1 MLRKSRLTAV
11 VLLSTVRCLAVGLPE
26 GERLFEGTHP
36 AVSPDGRRIAFQCER
51 EGKLDLGVYDCASK
65 QIVWVDARP
74 GNACFPAWGR
84 DGALVYA
91 YGHPT
96 NTAYQMMKRGAY
108 DGYHVWRWR
117 EGTPLEQLT
126 SGSVRDYTPSVDPVR
141 GTVYFASTRDV
152 PTRFEDGCTRVGL
165 WRLGVAGQPECVV
178 PAASNETG
186 LTQPVVSPD
195 GRFLAWSEVRGFA
208 QLWILRAARLAEP
221 SRSCVLTPNKMIA
234 YAPVWSPD
242 GRHLACT
249 GFRVG
254 DPSWCIYLVEPK
266 SGAFARVA
274 EGENPSWMPDGRTLV
289 FDRDGVVCRLELADD
304 VWPKTLPACAA
315 TETQPARSFRP
326 FTGGTNLMDLAFGL
340 TPCTIR
346 LSGTVP
352 AGSDEFVHLFRI
364 EYKESFLGLQVYLKN
379 GKPHFAT
386 RASDTTWLGIEG
398 HTKLVP
404 GKPFTITAMRTF
416 EELVM
421 QVDDGMPLRLLYG
434 GKEDILSLDHPV
446 RVRQHPD
453 VKSVHVS
460 TELPRALL
468 PVSRAEIFGEAA
480 P

>member
-1 MLRKSRLTAV
+1 
-11 VLLSTVRCLAVGLPE
+11 
-26 GERLFEGTHP
+26 
-36 AVSPDGRRIAFQCER
+36 
-51 EGKLDLGVYDCASK
+51 
-65 QIVWVDARP
+65 
-74 GNACFPAWGR
+74 
-84 DGALVYA
+84 
-91 YGHPT
+91 
-96 NTAYQMMKRGAY
+96 
-108 DGYHVWRWR
+108 
-117 EGTPLEQLT
+117 
-126 SGSVRDYTPSVDPVR
+126 
-141 GTVYFASTRDV
+141 
-152 PTRFEDGCTRVGL
+152 VGL

-460 TELPRALL
+460 TELPHALL